1 MRSCMHAPSCLFVH
15 LLCQY
20 VVVRRSHIL
29 DRWLSLSLFPSASA
43 SIRWIVCL
51 HVCLCARQVQ
61 GHVRTKGLFMIH
73 PRFCVRTLVAPH
85 AGTRKHNTSWLPSEV
100 PFIHAFIRSFIIS
113 SHFSHSLI
121 NSVTTSFIH
130 AFIHLF
136 DFNPDSFQSFH
147 GLTHT
152 YIHT

>member
-1 MRSCMHAPSCLFVH
+1 MHRPVFSCTCSASMLSCAA
-15 LLCQY
+15 
-20 VVVRRSHIL
+20 SHIL
-29 DRWLSLSLFPSASA
+29 DRWLSLSLSLFPSASA

-136 DFNPDSFQSFH
+136 AFNPDSFQSFH